1 MGRVILLPPDAML
14 PEPLLPDRRFLLAR
28 VWLSSPLTAPAASP
42 HRRAMTPDPRGRPGA
57 RRAPLLLL
65 LLTLA
70 ACEGIAETLR
80 EDPLVRDIAE
90 HGEVTIWRDTF

>member
-1 MGRVILLPPDAML
+1 
-14 PEPLLPDRRFLLAR
+14 
-28 VWLSSPLTAPAASP
+28 
-42 HRRAMTPDPRGRPGA
+42 MTPDPRGRPGA